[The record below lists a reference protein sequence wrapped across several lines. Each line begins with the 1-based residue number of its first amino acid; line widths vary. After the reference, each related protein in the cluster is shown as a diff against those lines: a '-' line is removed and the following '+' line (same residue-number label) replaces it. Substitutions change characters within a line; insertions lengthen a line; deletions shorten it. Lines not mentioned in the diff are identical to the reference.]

1 MFLSWEHQAELLT
14 NRLQHQSKEH
24 LWANSATL
32 EDIIALAA
40 KKPQQYIAADV
51 SQQLCYFKLIGDQRS
66 RSKSFDVIELY
77 IKLGESGGCR
87 QTKKVSDHEE
97 TWSSRDVLLYPPPS
111 LLLPTSSGSS

>member
-14 NRLQHQSKEH
+14 NRLKQQSKEH

-32 EDIIALAA
+32 EDNIAFAA

-51 SQQLCYFKLIGDQRS
+51 SQQLCYFKLIVGRS
-66 RSKSFDVIELY
+66 CNKSCEVTELY
-77 IKLGESGGCR
+77 LKLGESGGWR

-97 TWSSRDVLLYPPPS
+97 TWGSRDVLLYPPSP
-111 LLLPTSSGSS
+111 LLLSCASRSS